1 MSRLRP
7 RVRPTLGFFRFLSR
21 LPASERGLTPQKLD
35 VFNDGKRAGF
45 SRSPRA
51 DSIASLSGKF
61 FLYID
66 TMLVRI
72 TFSVSSVKRPR
83 RE

>member
-21 LPASERGLTPQKLD
+21 LPACERGLTPQKLD
-35 VFNDGKRAGF
+35 VFNGKRAGF

-66 TMLVRI
+66 TMLVHI